1 MLSWDLGPYLGDGV
15 SGAVWLVKWGVVLL
29 GIGAGEGIR
38 TLDHL
43 LGRQVLYQPELLP
56 LDSTHSNL
64 KTMCRQKRVSL
75 WRANAGC

>member
-1 MLSWDLGPYLGDGV
+1 MVGV
-15 SGAVWLVKWGVVLL
+15 SCGQARVDRTLSLAQRRVGM
-29 GIGAGEGIR
+29 GSGAGEGIR

-64 KTMCRQKRVSL
+64 KTMCRQRRVSL
-75 WRANAGC
+75 WRANAGR